1 MSEPAAPV
9 TLHLTIEAALLPG
22 WFEALKGVAARH
34 VRRMAVIE
42 KPDEWVVMVE
52 LDRERVEGFQ
62 AALGEAWDAWR
73 EANPVEAG

>member
-1 MSEPAAPV
+1 MSEPSPTV

-42 KPDEWVVMVE
+42 KPAEWVVMVG
-52 LDRERVEGFQ
+52 LARERVESFQ
-62 AALGEAWDAWR
+62 AALGEAWTRWSA
-73 EANPVEAG
+73 ENPPA